1 MKKKSTS
8 NPQKDYKI
16 INGLENQHIKSSF
29 EKVNEKVQSNLNSFA
44 ETDKDTSNVL
54 KCLKRGSNSFLR
66 VDRTEN
72 TNLDTKWIKMIE
84 ATIPSI
90 DEIIKNPRINTK
102 TVTNLVPV
110 ELAKKTGSESIQHL
124 STHSQFVKE
133 IDKNGN
139 VIPSKIL
146 NIENEDNYITYENKF
161 IATLIRRL
169 LLFVEKRYEYI
180 TKYSPLKDYQ
190 IMLIKNRCVINGV
203 EYQIESKVVA
213 SKVSENTTGGKMSSA
228 EFLKKVNLIR
238 KYCKYFY
245 SSPFM
250 RMFKNEKNVRSPI
263 IQTNIIRKNPK
274 YRKCYELYRFIE
286 RYNKLGVN
294 FVIKEDFKKVD
305 ESDYNDIYNLELMN
319 VLALKGTDAKYPI
332 KSKSKIKKPKIENT
346 IDDDIFTFFPL
357 GEDPEFI
364 RVDEAYLNYR
374 KNNTEGLKRKP
385 QKPERQFAIGNYLKK
400 GRVDR
405 DEERRKELLKRKKEE
420 EKNFLKE
427 QKELAILEEKERIRA
442 ENEAQLAAEKATLAE
457 LNKARAAL
465 KEKASEHLEENE
477 KNFVQ
482 YEQDKLSESTF
493 ESIKEAANIET
504 PLENENIILDVLKE
518 ENENQ
523 NVDETNL
530 NSSEIKDEESALEN
544 FNLINEECL
553 DEALLLEDEFFKEI
567 QKYTN
572 EEEKPHQIEIEDID
586 KNSLFKSDEYF
597 ENKLL
602 GNDVESLPENNKDS
616 SNSIDEEENRAE
628 NTTQNTTQ
636 NTTENEADIEEETLQ
651 DSDVEIKDESDEKK
665 TKYL

>member
-1 MKKKSTS
+1 MKKKETS
-8 NPQKDYKI
+8 NPKKDYKI

-29 EKVNEKVQSNLNSFA
+29 EKVNEKVQSSLNTFA

-84 ATIPSI
+84 DAIPSI

-133 IDKNGN
+133 IDKDGN

-169 LLFVEKRYEYI
+169 LLFVEKRFEYI

-305 ESDYNDIYNLELMN
+305 ESDYNDIYNLELVN

-364 RVDEAYLNYR
+364 RIDDAYLNYR

-427 QKELAILEEKERIRA
+427 QKELAILEEKERIKA
-442 ENEAQLAAEKATLAE
+442 ETEAQMAEEKAKLAE
-457 LNKARAAL
+457 LNKARAIL

-477 KNFVQ
+477 KIFVQ
-482 YEQDKLSESTF
+482 YEQDKFSESTF
-493 ESIKEAANIET
+493 EAIKETANIST
-504 PLENENIILDVLKE
+504 PLENENIILDALKD

-523 NVDETNL
+523 NVDEEIVD
-530 NSSEIKDEESALEN
+530 SSEIKEEENTLDDVNLSKEES
-544 FNLINEECL
+544 CG
-553 DEALLLEDEFFKEI
+553 DALLLDDEFLNKI
-567 QKYTN
+567 QKDIN
-572 EEEKPHQIEIEDID
+572 EEEKLHQIEIEDVD
-586 KNSLFKSDEYF
+586 KNSLFKSYKYF
-597 ENKLL
+597 ANKLL
-602 GNDVESLPENNKDS
+602 GNDEAPLHENNNEESKEES
-616 SNSIDEEENRAE
+616 FNSINEEEN
-628 NTTQNTTQ
+628 TTK
-636 NTTENEADIEEETLQ
+636 NTTENTTNIEEEIVQ
-651 DSDVEIKDESDEKK
+651 DNEIEIKDESDEKK